1 MVCALG
7 KMTMCVSLGK
17 MTVRARMYVSY
28 IRLSGGG
35 GDNNNKKEENTYE
48 KEADGLKK
56 N

>member
-1 MVCALG
+1 
-7 KMTMCVSLGK
+7 
-17 MTVRARMYVSY
+17 MYVSY
-28 IRLSGGG
+28 TFVWRG